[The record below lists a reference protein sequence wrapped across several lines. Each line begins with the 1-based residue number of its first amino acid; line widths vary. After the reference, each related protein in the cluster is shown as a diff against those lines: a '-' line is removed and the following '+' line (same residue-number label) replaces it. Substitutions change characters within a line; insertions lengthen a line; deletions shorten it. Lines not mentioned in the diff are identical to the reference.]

1 MASIDV
7 LNTSANNISEM
18 LDSLN
23 KNGGKSKFMICTNGE
38 ALTVELS
45 QSLSETVC
53 KDIIKCYHDLIK
65 EAQKEM
71 DGIISSLYA
80 DTQS

>member
-1 MASIDV
+1 
-7 LNTSANNISEM
+7 
-18 LDSLN
+18 
-23 KNGGKSKFMICTNGE
+23 MICTNGE